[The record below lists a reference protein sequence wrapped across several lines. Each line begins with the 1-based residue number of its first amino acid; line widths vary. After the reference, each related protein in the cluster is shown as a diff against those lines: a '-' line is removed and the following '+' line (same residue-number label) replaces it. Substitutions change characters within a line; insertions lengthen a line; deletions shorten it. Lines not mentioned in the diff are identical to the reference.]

1 MNLSPKE
8 VIRIQQTLEM
18 IPSDVASILEVGCGD
33 GRITNSICHRYE
45 VVGIDL
51 DKEKIKAFHG
61 PKIIAD
67 VAQIPFKDSQFD
79 LVLAAEILEHLP
91 EEIFTPALS
100 EIYRVSKKYVLI
112 TVPFEEVLSAQW
124 LKCSKCGHIFH
135 AWGHLRRFDLRML
148 KNLFEHTHLIQKR
161 LFTPKEAKIPSL
173 LYVIAK
179 KNGNVWESNSTN
191 PVKCPKCGAKPLN
204 NKGNI
209 LGWILIRLIWRFG
222 KVCPLKKPIWIG
234 CLYQRMD
241 ID

>member
-33 GRITNSICHRYE
+33 GRVTNSICHKYKLT
-45 VVGIDL
+45 GIDI
-51 DKEKIKAFHG
+51 DKERIKSFQG
-61 PKIIAD
+61 TNIIANIS
-67 VAQIPFKDSQFD
+67 QLPFKDSKFD

-91 EEIFTPALS
+91 EKIFVAALN

-179 KNGNVWESNSTN
+179 KIGNVWESHSTN
-191 PVKCPKCGAKPLN
+191 PARCPKCGAKPLN

-234 CLYQRMD
+234 CLYKKYL
-241 ID
+241 